1 MNTFFIT
8 FFSFNNVFLLF
19 IYFVLFF
26 SSFIFLSFFSLFIIS
41 FLFLFSYLL
50 IFLSLFL
57 SRFDDVV
64 PGDVTPLGL
73 RRNISEQD
81 LPYTYRGGQTTT
93 GHPLI
98 LLRRLLHEPCS
109 LISSPSSMAFNK
121 YTKSRSYEQYNTFM
135 SKLLFLEADK
145 ITLEILGMQS
155 CLCYVPVAKYL
166 FGTHCLQH

>member
-1 MNTFFIT
+1 MFFFYLFILYY
-8 FFSFNNVFLLF
+8 FFLL
-19 IYFVLFF
+19 LFF
-26 SSFIFLSFFSLFIIS
+26 FLSFL
-41 FLFLFSYLL
+41 YLL
-50 IFLSLFL
+50 FPFYFFFLIYYFFYFFFLFL